1 MVKGHHS
8 RTCLSA
14 SKCPPLCI
22 SSPPQH
28 HYTTSKPPCS
38 GAHQLHTQTY
48 IIHTHKH
55 TYQGFIQKGGALG
68 YPPPNIHTNI
78 HHTHTQTCIIYTH
91 TNIHHTHTNIHHTHT
106 QTYIIHTHKH
116 TSYTHK
122 HTSYASLLVQGLT
135 TNTHKQ
141 SIFYTL

>member
-48 IIHTHKH
+48 IIHT
-55 TYQGFIQKGGALG
+55 
-68 YPPPNIHTNI
+68 
-78 HHTHTQTCIIYTH
+78 
-91 TNIHHTHTNIHHTHT
+91 NIHHTHT

-116 TSYTHK
+116 TYQGFIQKGGSPGISTPKHTHK
-122 HTSYASLLVQGLT
+122 HASYIHTQTYIICKPPCSGAH
-135 TNTHKQ
+135 HKHTQ
-141 SIFYTL
+141 TILHPCNDRKLEDIS